1 MFYYQFFF
9 CSLDMF
15 FIRLFLANTYKKKS
29 GVTVLVSSQKA
40 VKGGHGFELAVRM
53 DDLRCED
60 WGEK

>member
-15 FIRLFLANTYKKKS
+15 FIRLFLENTCKKI
-29 GVTVLVSSQKA
+29 GVTVLFSSQKA

-53 DDLRCED
+53 DDLRCGD